1 MKKVLFL
8 TNVIRRMGMMQQ
20 MLQKLQKEN
29 KLNSNCACHWIT
41 EQTVW
46 DKSWEEKL
54 KNTDFLLLKWMGA
67 GIDTPF
73 LQRCI
78 SYLKQNKIKYF
89 IDAEGAE
96 KPQLTYGIT
105 DLQAETIKKIY
116 NVWRQPQL
124 L

>member
-54 KNTDFLLLKWMGA
+54 KNTDFLLFWIPSWMA
-67 GIDTPF
+67 VS
-73 LQRCI
+73 L
-78 SYLKQNKIKYF
+78 L
-89 IDAEGAE
+89 
-96 KPQLTYGIT
+96 LTH
-105 DLQAETIKKIY
+105 
-116 NVWRQPQL
+116 RL

>member
-54 KNTDFLLLKWMGA
+54 KNTDFLLLKWNNFNR
-67 GIDTPF
+67 P
-73 LQRCI
+73 
-78 SYLKQNKIKYF
+78 
-89 IDAEGAE
+89 
-96 KPQLTYGIT
+96 
-105 DLQAETIKKIY
+105 KKNANMAPIC
-116 NVWRQPQL
+116 NPDIARM
-124 L
+124 

>member
-54 KNTDFLLLKWMGA
+54 KNTEK
-67 GIDTPF
+67 
-73 LQRCI
+73 I
-78 SYLKQNKIKYF
+78 SVRKENLILAFCFTVKNGYGKI
-89 IDAEGAE
+89 
-96 KPQLTYGIT
+96 
-105 DLQAETIKKIY
+105 
-116 NVWRQPQL
+116 
-124 L
+124 